1 MLYVIGKQFGILP
14 FLVLGKIRNLFVCV
28 FVCLLR
34 FYFDY
39 LIGLCFGCCCWVD
52 LGGGGEQIV
61 AGVVLIG
68 TLVQAHKPVSH

>member
-1 MLYVIGKQFGILP
+1 MLYVIGKQFGTLP

-39 LIGLCFGCCCWVD
+39 LIGLCFGM
-52 LGGGGEQIV
+52 
-61 AGVVLIG
+61 VVVVG
-68 TLVQAHKPVSH
+68 